1 MVKLS
6 TYAVGLLSTVFF
18 NSATPQA
25 QLADAPRRLLR
36 ISESAVS
43 SSTRTENDNDTSLTK
58 DEVTMQLQK
67 AMTTFNIVS
76 IDLHLEYCTR
86 ICCYDWVG

>member
-6 TYAVGLLSTVFF
+6 TYAVGLLSAVFF
-18 NSATPQA
+18 NSAAPQA

-36 ISESAVS
+36 ISESAA

-58 DEVTMQLQK
+58 DEVTRQLQK
-67 AMTTFNIVS
+67 EMTTFNIVS
-76 IDLHLEYCTR
+76 IDLHLECCTR
-86 ICCYDWVG
+86 MLL